1 MIIHIVRPGENIG
14 KILNHYGITHEELV
28 GENQHLSDFLH
39 IKPGTK
45 LRIPLINAQT
55 LEILEETEP
64 FVEEYYPKPNAK
76 EIIEMASAKPQT
88 DDAEIEIEEKNN
100 SEEENNTDT
109 IVQEKKKDNRIF
121 YHPRYGYIRKI

>member
-76 EIIEMASAKPQT
+76 EIIEIASAKPKTEDEVFEQ
-88 DDAEIEIEEKNN
+88 EKIII
-100 SEEENNTDT
+100 SEEEKIIEPETK
-109 IVQEKKKDNRIF
+109 EKKVDNRVF